1 MAKKK
6 CDRMTE
12 ISKYLCL
19 ILRHKPGIIGGE
31 LDEHGYMDVDTLVQ
45 GVRERYPEFDRLML
59 YAIVMD
65 DTKNRYSFDDW
76 LIPNKIRC
84 NQGHSVKVDLELEEK
99 KPPMF
104 LFHGTIQDNFWPIME
119 NGIKK
124 MSRQYVH
131 LSRHDEAA
139 LEVAKRRKGRPIVLI
154 INAERMSLHGYK
166 FYLSKN
172 GVWLTDYVP
181 PEYVMGPVVYKESQ
195 LVKEKKDER

>member
-6 CDRMTE
+6 PDRMTE

-45 GVRERYPEFDRLML
+45 GVREKYPEFDYDLL
-59 YAIVMD
+59 IKIVTED
-65 DTKNRYSFDDW
+65 NKGRYSFEGRVW
-76 LIPNKIRC
+76 TQTKIRC
-84 NQGHSVKVDLELEEK
+84 NQGHSVKVDLELELK

-104 LFHGTIQDNFWPIME
+104 LYHGTTEDKCKLILPS
-119 NGIKK
+119 GILK
-124 MSRQYVH
+124 MSRHHVH
-131 LSRHDEAA
+131 LSRNKETAA
-139 LEVAKRRKGRPIVLI
+139 KVAERRKGKPVVLV
-154 INAERMSLHGYK
+154 INSGKMFVHGYK

-181 PEYVMGPVVYKESQ
+181 PEYIVGTAPVMDQCPELKNIT
-195 LVKEKKDER
+195 